1 MKLYAIVEV
10 NQASHQPE
18 DLDGPYTDLRWAQE
32 MARDM
37 EAHNRA
43 RGRGERFY
51 VAKLVAVES

>member
-37 EAHNRA
+37 EAQNRVS
-43 RGRGERFY
+43 GRRERFY
-51 VAKLVAVES
+51 VAELVPVEP